1 MITSRPMT
9 SVCLALALATTMVT
23 ATAADNKAKPPAR
36 PADKPVAAPT
46 EKGRDW
52 SLIDTNKDGYISP
65 EEMEVWL
72 KANPGPQK

>member
-1 MITSRPMT
+1 MTMSRLMT
-9 SVCLALALATTMVT
+9 FVCLATAMAGGA
-23 ATAADNKAKPPAR
+23 ATAADGKAKPPAKS
-36 PADKPVAAPT
+36 ADKAVATAAPT

-65 EEMEVWL
+65 EEMDVWL